1 MDIKDYLN
9 KAVSMSKRIADKIS
23 GKEYAREAAR
33 KGRENTILRI
43 AKERGLKGDRL
54 LQFMAQVKKETGGF
68 KKFEEDAHFSIN
80 AMRANFA
87 KARELEDGTIVKPPE
102 VKNYSS
108 SDFKLTDEE
117 LENISPKY
125 KGTKKKFFNTF
136 YSNRSDLGT
145 GPNEG
150 HLYYGRGPIQITG
163 KANYKTYNVDA
174 DKMTDLEYATNK
186 SLDYFL
192 DITKNIPEESKDT
205 DAYTKK
211 INEYTRPESYK
222 ERKSYY
228 NKYREKYD
236 QEAKSLKAKDFI
248 NLPERLPEN
257 VEEVDIN
264 YNNQFLQ
271 AIRNRI
277 KNES

>member
-1 MDIKDYLN
+1 
-9 KAVSMSKRIADKIS
+9 MSESYFEKFKRMIS
-23 GKEYAREAAR
+23 GSPDTSKY
-33 KGRENTILRI
+33 KDRENTII
-43 AKERGLKGDRL
+43 EVAKKRGLKGNKL

-68 KKFEEDAHFSIN
+68 KKFEEDAYFSIN

-87 KARELEDGTIVKPPE
+87 KARELEDGTIVKPSE

-125 KGTKKKFFNTF
+125 QGTKNKFFDTF
-136 YSNRSDLGT
+136 YSDREDLGT

-150 HLYYGRGPIQITG
+150 HLYYGQGPIQLTG
-163 KANYKTYNVDA
+163 KYNFNKYDVDPS
-174 DKMTDLEYATNK
+174 KMGDLKYATNK
-186 SLDYFL
+186 SIDYFL
-192 DITKNIPEESKDT
+192 DISKNIPEETEDT
-205 DAYTKK
+205 DLYTEKVNK
-211 INEYTRPESYK
+211 YTNTYDQ
-222 ERKSYY
+222 RKSYY
-228 NKYREKYD
+228 QQYKEKHD

-248 NLPERLPEN
+248 ELPEELPEN
-257 VEEVDIN
+257 KQEVDVN